1 MKTLSEHSI
10 RLVEIQESVL
20 PEDEWIIGIS
30 NMEYFNGI
38 GYSMPIALRLDKS
51 LGYQSGL
58 LVGGHVTAD
67 LQASSNADDQ
77 IVLSD
82 ASSDDDDPLLEISYK
97 SSNDDL
103 SSIEKKDEQGIEIEH
118 PQRENLITSLEKD
131 MESLNLYAFIP
142 GIFYCSGQQTSVDA
156 VLIEVTQKDLFG
168 MTISNFRPE
177 DVRPLDISTGMILDE
192 SGYGKTV
199 QLSLDTLGS
208 FHSESFLRDTG
219 RSDGI
224 SQYSKEI
231 ELAMHLSRW
240 MPTKVLKQ
248 AYVSSSFLR
257 NRIIRLLDDI
267 EFFGLYPRR
276 RVYVRNQK
284 HPFGRI
290 MEVGYRSYDSI
301 IDLGVETGI
310 SCPDEFDLEMELK
323 QLTFSKSLGQSTET
337 DIESAIMDM
346 FQFIDSKL
354 KSKTEKKDVLMRL
367 TKEIVS

>member
-1 MKTLSEHSI
+1 MKTPSEHSI

-20 PEDEWIIGIS
+20 PEDEWIIGLS
-30 NMEYFNGI
+30 NMEYFNGV
-38 GYSMPIALRLDKS
+38 GYSMPISLRMDKS

-67 LQASSNADDQ
+67 LSSSSNVEDQ
-77 IVLSD
+77 IVISD
-82 ASSDDDDPLLEISYK
+82 ASIDDDDPLLKTRYEQ
-97 SSNDDL
+97 SNDGF
-103 SSIEKKDEQGIEIEH
+103 SGTGKDIRGLEIEH
-118 PQRENLITSLEKD
+118 PQRGDLIASLEQD

-156 VLIEVTQKDLFG
+156 VLIEVTQKELFG
-168 MTISNFRPE
+168 MTISSFRPE

-208 FHSESFLRDTG
+208 FHSESFLRNAG
-219 RSDGI
+219 LSDGMF
-224 SQYSKEI
+224 QYSKEI

-290 MEVGYRSYDSI
+290 VEVRYRSYDSI
-301 IDLGVETGI
+301 IDLGAETGI
-310 SCPDEFDLEMELK
+310 SCPDEIDLEMELK
-323 QLTFSKSLGQSTET
+323 QLTFSKSSGSNTET
-337 DIESAIMDM
+337 DIERAITDM
-346 FQFIDSKL
+346 FQFIDSEL